1 MPVQGRA
8 VAPASL
14 STVCSEWQLSEIH
27 VEQSLQLLFGFVR
40 SISGS
45 GGIPEVGKDSSTL
58 P

>member
-1 MPVQGRA
+1 

-40 SISGS
+40 SISES